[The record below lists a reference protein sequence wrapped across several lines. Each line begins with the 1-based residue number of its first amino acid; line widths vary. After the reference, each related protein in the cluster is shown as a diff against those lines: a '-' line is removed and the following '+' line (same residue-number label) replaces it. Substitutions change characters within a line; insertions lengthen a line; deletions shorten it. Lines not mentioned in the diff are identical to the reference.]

1 METLLCVL
9 LTPKEKPPTLLWV
22 SGHAGAVSS
31 WLCLLVLAFRVIW
44 KEQPPVT
51 PSGTV
56 QIS

>member
-9 LTPKEKPPTLLWV
+9 LTPKEKATHTAVV
-22 SGHAGAVSS
+22 SGHAGAMSS
-31 WLCLLVLAFRVIW
+31 WLSLLVLAFRVIW